1 MSDPTPHGPVDVI
14 VMEFPAGEPT
24 GDAAAELLALVDSGT
39 IRLLDLLVVHK
50 DLDGTLSALD
60 IGEDGLTSFA
70 VFSGA
75 QSGLV
80 GDEDLDAAGEVLER
94 GTTAAVIVFENTWAV
109 PFIAATMAAGG
120 QAVASMRIPAA
131 DVIAALDELD
141 ETQPVT

>member
-14 VMEFPAGEPT
+14 VLEFPAGEPT
-24 GDAAAELLALVDSGT
+24 GDAADELLALVDSGT

-50 DLDGTLSALD
+50 DQDGTVAALD
-60 IGEDGLTSFA
+60 IAGDGLTSFG

-80 GDEDLDAAGEVLER
+80 GDDDLDAAGEVLEP

-109 PFIAATMAAGG
+109 PFISAAMAAGG
-120 QAVASMRIPAA
+120 QAVASMRIPA
-131 DVIAALDELD
+131 DEVIAALDELD